1 MTCRVGKGAR
11 SWCEISIAAP
21 GDVAHRTAL
30 LAVVTPKGAPMD
42 LQLKN
47 KTALVTGGSAG
58 IGKGIAR
65 MLAREGVDVAI
76 CSRREDAIAAAAA
89 EIAAETGR
97 KVVGIPA
104 DLTKDEE
111 TRNFVAKGHEAL

>member
-65 MLAREGVDVAI
+65 MLAQEGADVAI
-76 CSRREDAIAAAAA
+76 CSRRSEAIAAAAA
-89 EIAAETGR
+89 EIAKETGR
-97 KVVGIPA
+97 KIIGIAA
-104 DLTKDEE
+104 DLTRDEDA
-111 TRNFVAKGHEAL
+111 RNFIVK